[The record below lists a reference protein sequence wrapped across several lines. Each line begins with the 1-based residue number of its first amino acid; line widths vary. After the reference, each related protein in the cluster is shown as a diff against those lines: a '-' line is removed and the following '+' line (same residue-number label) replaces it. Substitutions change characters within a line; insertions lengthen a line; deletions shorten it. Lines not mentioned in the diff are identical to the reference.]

1 MAEQD
6 CARIEN
12 ECERNV
18 MTELTVGTTYSVA
31 SPLANMVIKTFC
43 HFNIENM
50 QLTIIN
56 FLSIYITSSLLWGCI
71 AAM

>member
-1 MAEQD
+1 MVEQD

-18 MTELTVGTTYSVA
+18 MTELTVETTYSVA
-31 SPLANMVIKTFC
+31 SPLANMIIKTFC
-43 HFNIENM
+43 HFDIENM
-50 QLTIIN
+50 QLAFIN
-56 FLSIYITSSLLWGCI
+56 FLRIYIASALLWGCI